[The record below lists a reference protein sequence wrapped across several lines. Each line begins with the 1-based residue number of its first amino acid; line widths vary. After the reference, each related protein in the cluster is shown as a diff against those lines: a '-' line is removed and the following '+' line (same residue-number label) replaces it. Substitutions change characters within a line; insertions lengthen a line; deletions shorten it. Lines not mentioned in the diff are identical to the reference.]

1 MSKEEKRAPE
11 VRFEGFHDDWK
22 QRKLGESLSIL
33 KDGTHGTH
41 KNVENGPHLLSAKNI
56 KNGKIKVTED
66 DRKISQKEYEQIHK
80 NFQLKSGDILLTI
93 VGSIGEA
100 AVLQDPTGIT
110 FQRSVA
116 YLRSSEIDT
125 YFLYT
130 LFIGPDFQKEL
141 KNRQVVSA
149 QPGIYLGDIS
159 KIIVKIPKG
168 MKEQKQIGKFFKQ
181 LNNAIALHQEKITK
195 LQALKKAALQSLFP
209 EKGEIEPKVRFANF
223 KSKWSQRQLGETLIE
238 RNIQQTQSIEYPLV
252 SFTVQDG
259 VTPKTERYNRQQLV
273 RGSKKDKKYK
283 VTEFN
288 DIVYN
293 PANLK
298 FGAIARNKYGK
309 AVLSPIYVTFRVNQ
323 EIVYPSYIEMTVTNP
338 DFIKYSLRYQQGT
351 VYERQSV
358 NPEDLLSLYIS
369 IPEKEE
375 QSDIGLFFEQLNN
388 DVELYKSKLEKLQ
401 RLKKSFLQR
410 MFI

>member
-1 MSKEEKRAPE
+1 
-11 VRFEGFHDDWK
+11 
-22 QRKLGESLSIL
+22 
-33 KDGTHGTH
+33 
-41 KNVENGPHLLSAKNI
+41 
-56 KNGKIKVTED
+56 
-66 DRKISQKEYEQIHK
+66 
-80 NFQLKSGDILLTI
+80 
-93 VGSIGEA
+93 
-100 AVLQDPTGIT
+100 
-110 FQRSVA
+110 
-116 YLRSSEIDT
+116 
-125 YFLYT
+125 
-130 LFIGPDFQKEL
+130 
-141 KNRQVVSA
+141 
-149 QPGIYLGDIS
+149 
-159 KIIVKIPKG
+159 
-168 MKEQKQIGKFFKQ
+168 
-181 LNNAIALHQEKITK
+181 LHQEKLSK
-195 LQALKKAALQSLFP
+195 LQSLKKAALQSLFP
-209 EKGEIEPKVRFANF
+209 QKDETEPKVRFANF

>member
-1 MSKEEKRAPE
+1 M
-11 VRFEGFHDDWK
+11 DWK
-22 QRKLGESLSIL
+22 QRKLGEIFQQTSKYINPKETDTDLWSLTI
-33 KDGTHGTH
+33 KDGLTPKTDRYQRGFLIKKKDKFKKAMPRDFVYNPMNMTLGAIGYNNTG
-41 KNVENGPHLLSAKNI
+41 KAIAVSGYYVTMFSNDLVNDYYINTWMQTTQALNLYKRYATGSLLEKQRVQFPTLSLIPFKMP
-56 KNGKIKVTED
+56 KI
-66 DRKISQKEYEQIHK
+66 
-80 NFQLKSGDILLTI
+80 
-93 VGSIGEA
+93 
-100 AVLQDPTGIT
+100 
-110 FQRSVA
+110 
-116 YLRSSEIDT
+116 
-125 YFLYT
+125 
-130 LFIGPDFQKEL
+130 
-141 KNRQVVSA
+141 
-149 QPGIYLGDIS
+149 
-159 KIIVKIPKG
+159 
-168 MKEQKQIGKFFKQ
+168 KEQKNIGEFFNQ
-181 LNNAIALHQEKITK
+181 LNNLIALHQEKLSK
-195 LQALKKAALQSLFP
+195 LQSLKKAALQSLFP
-209 EKGEIEPKVRFANF
+209 QKDETEPKVRFANF

-298 FGAIARNKYGK
+298 FGAITRNKYGK

>member
-11 VRFEGFHDDWK
+11 VRFEGFYDDWE
-22 QRKLGESLSIL
+22 QRKLGEIAIRVRGN
-33 KDGTHGTH
+33 DGRMNLPT
-41 KNVENGPHLLSAKNI
+41 
-56 KNGKIKVTED
+56 
-66 DRKISQKEYEQIHK
+66 
-80 NFQLKSGDILLTI
+80 LTI
-93 VGSIGEA
+93 SAGNGWM
-100 AVLQDPTGIT
+100 D
-110 FQRSVA
+110 QRDRFSQNIA
-116 YLRSSEIDT
+116 
-125 YFLYT
+125 
-130 LFIGPDFQKEL
+130 G
-141 KNRQVVSA
+141 
-149 QPGIYLGDIS
+149 
-159 KIIVKIPKG
+159 
-168 MKEQKQIGKFFKQ
+168 KEQKNYTLLRQGELSYNHGNSKLAQFGAVFELESYNEALVPRVYHSFSVTAGAQPKFIEQMFATHRPDRELRKLVSSGARMDGL
-181 LNNAIALHQEKITK
+181 LNINYDDFMGIKVWLPSVAEQQAIAGLLVKLDNTIALHQEKLSK
-195 LQALKKAALQSLFP
+195 LQSLKKAALQSLFP
-209 EKGEIEPKVRFANF
+209 QKDETEPKVRFANF